1 MAEVFKRIPEPLQK
15 QTLTCLG
22 ISALFFLI
30 LIAMLIASRD
40 VLLWLPCAGVV
51 ICFAAAAFT
60 LFRKAVLGDY
70 VVICGKCVAV
80 SLSPVKRRAKNLI
93 LQTDSGKI
101 KIILRSRM
109 VKVKEGA
116 AIKLYVARN
125 TPVYED
131 NDLQMLYTY
140 IAIELK

>member
-1 MAEVFKRIPEPLQK
+1 MAICNAGFWGARGDVLRQIFENARLERVAALLFPLQN
-15 QTLTCLG
+15 
-22 ISALFFLI
+22 
-30 LIAMLIASRD
+30 
-40 VLLWLPCAGVV
+40 
-51 ICFAAAAFT
+51 
-60 LFRKAVLGDY
+60 
-70 VVICGKCVAV
+70 VICGKCVAV